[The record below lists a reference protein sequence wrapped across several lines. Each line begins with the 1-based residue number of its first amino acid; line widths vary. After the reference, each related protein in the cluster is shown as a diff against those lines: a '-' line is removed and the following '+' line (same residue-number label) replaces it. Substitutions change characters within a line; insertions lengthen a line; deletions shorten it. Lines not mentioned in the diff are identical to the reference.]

1 MKRHIL
7 FVIDSLVGGG
17 AEKIMS
23 YLVNGV
29 NKEKYRVS
37 IYISLDTKIEYE
49 ISDMVNIY
57 SSSNQELKTV
67 YDNESDIKLKI
78 EKIAKFY
85 NIKYFTS
92 NNTYSKKR
100 EDMEKFLRDI
110 YLSSTV
116 LNGIIQKEKPD
127 LIVSFL
133 INSNLITLIARNLFQ
148 FDIPICCSDH
158 NTLSSEIKSL
168 PYPFLYSSVIRL
180 LYKKSD
186 YHVAVSEGSK
196 SDLIKFCGLPNK
208 NIYTIYN
215 GIDLGNVKKQS
226 TEQLDDDITEIL
238 ADKSIR
244 KIITSGRLAD
254 QKNQSLL
261 IRAYKKIQNRSNT
274 KLLILG
280 TGEKQEDL
288 QRLTEKLGLDVDVLF
303 LGWRKNPFNII
314 SKCDVFVL
322 SSDWEGLP
330 LVLIEAMSLGVPVIS
345 TDCPSGPSEILDGGK
360 YGILVQPNNENKLA
374 EAIAKLLSDNQLRSE
389 LSRSGKERARN
400 FSLEK
405 MVDSYEKFFATVIQ

>member
-23 YLVNGV
+23 YLVNGL

-49 ISDMVNIY
+49 ISNMVNIY

-67 YDNESDIKLKI
+67 YDNEFDIKLKI

-92 NNTYSKKR
+92 NNMYSKKR

-158 NTLSSEIKSL
+158 NTLSTEIKSL

-196 SDLIKFCGLPNK
+196 NDLIKFCGLPNK

-215 GIDLGNVKKQS
+215 GIDLDKVKKQS
-226 TEQLDDDITEIL
+226 AEQLDDDLTEIL
-238 ADKSIR
+238 ADKSTR
-244 KIITSGRLAD
+244 KIVTSGRLTD

-280 TGEKQEDL
+280 TGEKQENL
-288 QRLTEKLGLDVDVLF
+288 QQLAEKLGLDDDVLF

-345 TDCPSGPSEILDGGK
+345 TDCPSGPSEILEGRK
-360 YGILVQPNNENKLA
+360 YGVLVQPNNENKLA
-374 EAIAKLLSDNQLRSE
+374 EAITKLLSDNQLRSE